1 MIKFIDLQDMHRQ
14 KNILAFIGD
23 NYNSQIDQIEHY
35 LPLHLSRYYNVTV
48 FEFPR
53 INRTLTL
60 LAKRNKL
67 IENLNQRLTVFHSF
81 AVFPFGKT
89 FILFN
94 LLNHLLN
101 YWLLTYLLKEKYD
114 LIISL
119 TPEAAFLPNP
129 GRIPLIYHV
138 LDEYGA
144 LPWWNNFFA
153 RKQLKFLEKEAVARC
168 RKIIVVSEKLK
179 EKFIASKKRISL
191 FPTPVEIEQF
201 FVRGITE
208 IPDDLR
214 KLPKPIIGFAGSITF
229 KNKIWEE
236 LLEELM
242 KTIPDASLVLIGI
255 IRDEVFNIRHYVGK
269 YPNFYY
275 LGLKKKEE
283 IPQYIKRFNLGIIP
297 YKLNSYG
304 QAAYPVK
311 VMEYLSCGIPVVASD
326 MPSLSELKKKK
337 LIYTAKTSQEFVKNC
352 QIAINENSLIL
363 RQKRINLAKLY
374 SWPIQIKNYLK
385 LIEIK
390 SYAKT

>member
-1 MIKFIDLQDMHRQ
+1 MHRQ

-208 IPDDLR
+208 IPDDL
-214 KLPKPIIGFAGSITF
+214 KKIPKPIIGFAGSVTF
-229 KNKIWEE
+229 KNKIPEK
-236 LLEELM
+236 LLTDLFEALPE
-242 KTIPDASLVLIGI
+242 ASFVFIGLLNAKA
-255 IRDEVFNIRHYVGK
+255 FNFLQYEKK
-269 YPNFYY
+269 YGNFHY
-275 LGLKKKEE
+275 LGLKRKEDL
-283 IPQYIKRFNLGIIP
+283 PRYISIFDVGIIP
-297 YKLNSYG
+297 YQMNGYG

-311 VMEYLSCGIPVVASD
+311 VMEYLSCGIPVVATD
-326 MPSLSELKKKK
+326 LPSLSELKDKKV
-337 LIYTAKTSQEFVKNC
+337 IYTAKTLQEFIKKC
-352 QIAINENSLIL
+352 RIAIKENDRIL
-363 RQKRINLAKLY
+363 RMKRIRIAKKY
-374 SWPIQIKNYLK
+374 SWSNKIKEYLQMV
-385 LIEIK
+385 EI
-390 SYAKT
+390 

>member
-35 LPLHLSRYYNVTV
+35 LPLPLSRYYNVTV

-114 LIISL
+114 LIIIVK
-119 TPEAAFLPNP
+119 EEQK
-129 GRIPLIYHV
+129 V
-138 LDEYGA
+138 L
-144 LPWWNNFFA
+144 
-153 RKQLKFLEKEAVARC
+153 KV
-168 RKIIVVSEKLK
+168 IIVVSEKLK

>member
-1 MIKFIDLQDMHRQ
+1 MHRQ

-208 IPDDLR
+208 IPDDL
-214 KLPKPIIGFAGSITF
+214 KKIPKPIIGFAGSVTF
-229 KNKIWEE
+229 KNKIPEK
-236 LLEELM
+236 LLTDLFEALPE
-242 KTIPDASLVLIGI
+242 ASFVFIGLLNAKA
-255 IRDEVFNIRHYVGK
+255 FNFLQYEKK
-269 YPNFYY
+269 YGNFHY
-275 LGLKKKEE
+275 LGLKRKEDL
-283 IPQYIKRFNLGIIP
+283 PRYISIFDVGIIP
-297 YKLNSYG
+297 YQMNGYG

-311 VMEYLSCGIPVVASD
+311 VMEYLSC
-326 MPSLSELKKKK
+326 
-337 LIYTAKTSQEFVKNC
+337 
-352 QIAINENSLIL
+352 
-363 RQKRINLAKLY
+363 
-374 SWPIQIKNYLK
+374 
-385 LIEIK
+385 
-390 SYAKT
+390 